1 MQKKITILSC
11 VTACICVFVLVF
23 NICLKTRDAVILPF
37 LLSKGIE
44 LGTSKD
50 EMLTKLG
57 KPLKTDDDPLAAVE
71 YDFYSFTLAGKS
83 AEVVIDVNTEAWDV
97 SGVTISWQLDN
108 PDEAASIYEAI
119 EQEIQAHSYA
129 AIKRTEETTSEEHTI
144 EYNSDSRHWW
154 AKVWLRSDSVKLV
167 FWEISDWMASG

>member
-1 MQKKITILSC
+1 M
-11 VTACICVFVLVF
+11 
-23 NICLKTRDAVILPF
+23 KTRDAVILPF
-37 LLSKGIE
+37 LLSKGVE

-50 EMLTKLG
+50 EMLAKLG
-57 KPLKTDDDPLAAVE
+57 KPLKTDDPLAPIE
-71 YDFYSFTLAGKS
+71 YDFYSFTLAGKP
-83 AEVVIDVNTEAWDV
+83 AEVVIEVNTEACDV

-108 PDEAASIYEAI
+108 ADEADSICEAI

-154 AKVWLRSDSVKLV
+154 AKVRLRSDSVKLV
-167 FWEISDWMASG
+167 FWRIADWMVGG